1 MSKYIE
7 SRQLKILELS
17 KQLSIINDRVDSYI
31 SFLENFKPSIK
42 IDKHFVLL
50 NLNDIKT
57 KIYKENEAIFF
68 KKFNINI
75 KIDNQYIEIFF
86 NEDFSS
92 FYDNKLPLHVLT
104 IASSIILQ
112 INQEISFDSISK
124 DIKESEILY
133 KNIIKI
139 NEEID
144 LKKSG
149 FIEQSNFVLK
159 NIKEFL
165 SKNIQT
171 CSKDN
176 TKLFYFMY
184 KCKSIKSFNIQNCS
198 QDKCHFSIIEPEQI
212 SLFQKYNIDVFKS
225 DQYDKKLMLEIY
237 KEEFFKLNPHVQ
249 YFLIPVSF
257 YISKK
262 ITDEL
267 VHPYCYFSINDISEY
282 GINIIYEKLKFKQ
295 QLNDF

>member
-31 SFLENFKPSIK
+31 SFLENFKKSIK
-42 IDKHFVLL
+42 IDKHSVVL
-50 NLNDIKT
+50 NLNDTKT
-57 KIYKENEAIFF
+57 KIYEENEAIFF
-68 KKFNINI
+68 KRFNINI
-75 KIDNQYIEIFF
+75 NIDNQYIGIFF

-92 FYDNKLPLHVLT
+92 FYDNKLPLHILT
-104 IASSIILQ
+104 IASSIIHQ
-112 INQEISFDSISK
+112 INQQISFDSISK

-149 FIEQSNFVLK
+149 FIEKSDFILK
-159 NIKEFL
+159 NIKEFF
-165 SKNIQT
+165 SKNNQI
-171 CSKDN
+171 CSEDY

-198 QDKCHFSIIEPEQI
+198 QDKHHFSIIEPEQI
-212 SLFQKYNIDVFKS
+212 SLFKKYNIDVFESNKC
-225 DQYDKKLMLEIY
+225 DKKLMLEIY
-237 KEEFFKLNPHVQ
+237 KEEFFKLNPYIK

-257 YISKK
+257 YVSKK
-262 ITDEL
+262 TTDEL

-282 GINIIYEKLKFKQ
+282 GINIIYENLKFKQ
-295 QLNDF
+295 ELNNF